1 MISGKRQNE
10 SKESSRQRRGQ
21 PHGVLQHELRR
32 GQKEL
37 HRQRHLPQD
46 VVGLKA
52 NQVDHHRRQSLE
64 LLPGRKYEGQQCLP
78 T

>member
-21 PHGVLQHELRR
+21 PHGVL
-32 GQKEL
+32 
-37 HRQRHLPQD
+37 RHLPQD

-64 LLPGRKYEGQQCLP
+64 LLPGRKYEGQQCSP